1 MKILGI
7 LASPAWTHI
16 PPMAVRRPTHWT
28 IPEPRPAGKPRTLP
42 RRSSLLPRRVK
53 HAFIPMTAT
62 KCLSFHEDMGPRNRL
77 RLIMAQRG
85 CEKVTHRESMGPRQP
100 TDIRLRMRTTQ
111 AGKQPDILSVG

>member
-1 MKILGI
+1 M
-7 LASPAWTHI
+7 
-16 PPMAVRRPTHWT
+16 
-28 IPEPRPAGKPRTLP
+28 
-42 RRSSLLPRRVK
+42 
-53 HAFIPMTAT
+53 PMTAT
-62 KCLSFHEDMGPRNRL
+62 KRFSFQEYIKPRNRL